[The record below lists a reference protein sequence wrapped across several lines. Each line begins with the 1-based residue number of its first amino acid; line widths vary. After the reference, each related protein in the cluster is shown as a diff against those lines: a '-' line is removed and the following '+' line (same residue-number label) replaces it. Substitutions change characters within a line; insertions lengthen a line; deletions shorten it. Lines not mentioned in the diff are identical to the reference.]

1 MLSSNLISNFIL
13 NSDSYKM
20 SHYLQYPKGT
30 EAVSSYIE
38 SRGGDYKRTVFFG
51 LQMFLKELEKPI
63 TFENIDE
70 AEKIVTAHGLPF
82 NREGWEYIVRAHS
95 GYLPVEIHA
104 VKEGTV
110 LPTHNV
116 LVQVVNTDPRC
127 FWLTSYIETA
137 LLRAVWYPVTVAT
150 ESWHIKA
157 IIYDSL
163 LKSSDN
169 PDAEIPFKLHD
180 FGARG
185 VSSLE
190 SAAIGGCAHLVNF
203 KGTDT
208 LSGLL
213 YAREYYNEAMAGFSI
228 PAAEHSTIT
237 AWGKENEVKAYENM
251 VNQFGGKDKILA
263 VVSDSYDIYNACSEL
278 WGKEL
283 KDLVVSNGARIVIRP
298 DSGDPVEVV
307 SKVIRILMDKFG
319 YITNKKGYKLLP
331 PYLRV
336 IQGDGVNPD
345 SIQEILDSLLYQNIS
360 TENIAFGM
368 GGALLQKLNRD
379 TLKFAMKANAIKI
392 DGYWNDVWKSPVTD
406 TGKGSKRGRLSLIK
420 DSNGEFVTIRQDE
433 IPLNERDYL
442 EPVFCNGKVLRT
454 QHFEEIRNIAHSYL
468 IS

>member
-1 MLSSNLISNFIL
+1 MLNSNLISNFIL